1 MDHQAIYYQKRAG
14 EYDQIYQKP
23 ERQAG
28 LQQLKKYLADQW
40 PDKNILE
47 IGCGTGYWTEVLARH
62 CASVTALDI
71 NPEVIERA
79 KLKSYPRQNV
89 QFELHDFYRLEK
101 RQPPLEG
108 LFAGFVWSHVALEQL
123 RDFLSI
129 CLEQVQ
135 PGAELIF
142 IDNQYVEGSS
152 TPISRTD
159 EHGNSYQ
166 QRKLTSGETFEIIKN
181 FPNESSIQQVI
192 GGLSTNLE
200 WMELE
205 YFWVAKFR
213 KPE

>member
-1 MDHQAIYYQKRAG
+1 MDHQAVYYQKRAG

-23 ERQAG
+23 ERQAD
-28 LQQLKKYLADQW
+28 LQQLKEYLAEQW
-40 PDKNILE
+40 TGKNILE
-47 IGCGTGYWTEVLARH
+47 IGCGTGYWTEVLAQH

-89 QFELHDFYRLEK
+89 QFELHDFYSLEK

-108 LFAGFVWSHVALEQL
+108 LFAGFVWSHIALEQL
-123 RDFLSI
+123 RGFLGI
-129 CLEQVQ
+129 CLDQIQ
-135 PGAELIF
+135 PGDELIF

-152 TPISRTD
+152 TSISRTD

-166 QRKLTSGETFEIIKN
+166 QRQLLSGEMFEIIKN
-181 FPNESSIQQVI
+181 FPNERSIQQVI
-192 GGLSTNLE
+192 DGLSTNLE
-200 WMELE
+200 WLELE